1 MGNRLKDLRYEILD
15 AAFLVLIAVFAG
27 WAAWT
32 QPPSI
37 SAPTMGI
44 STATFLFPRV
54 RTKGEQEGAVEQL
67 HPLMIAIGT
76 ALTGFLWLLSTM
88 EPNSIPAPIDSSHV
102 WIILIG
108 WMMTMGHVAMSPF
121 VIVETKWNFRK
132 EHSCATRP
140 KVVDYAVGIGASIA
154 THALAAFV
162 LKLGIDTFDIGP
174 VDNLWLLI
182 VYAAI
187 SAPLLGW
194 VQVFAAR
201 GRLSRQRGEP
211 REDQPAEE

>member
-1 MGNRLKDLRYEILD
+1 MRNRLKDVRYEILD

-27 WAAWT
+27 WTAWT

-37 SAPTMGI
+37 AAPTMGI

-54 RTKGEQEGAVEQL
+54 RAKGEREGAVEQL
-67 HPLMIAIGT
+67 YPVMIAIGT
-76 ALTGFLWLLSTM
+76 VLTGFLWLLSTM
-88 EPNSIPAPIDSSHV
+88 EPIPAPINSSQV

-108 WMMTMGHVAMSPF
+108 WMMTMAHVAMSPF

-132 EHSCATRP
+132 EHSCATRT

-162 LKLGIDTFDIGP
+162 IKLGIDTFDIGP

-182 VYAAI
+182 VYAVI

-194 VQVFAAR
+194 VQVFMVR
-201 GRLSRQRGEP
+201 GRLSRQRGYP
-211 REDQPAEE
+211 REDQPTEG